1 MHDSINT
8 QPCAL
13 LCTSKLTS
21 KSKIRSKS
29 DFFQCHGV
37 KGGGD
42 FAEELKQ
49 EKVLIIEE
57 APMSKLMMI
66 VGVYT
71 CKKFGR
77 FGFKN
82 FR

>member
-1 MHDSINT
+1 MMRDVCSG
-8 QPCAL
+8 
-13 LCTSKLTS
+13 KM
-21 KSKIRSKS
+21 
-29 DFFQCHGV
+29 D
-37 KGGGD
+37 D
-42 FAEELKQ
+42 Q
-49 EKVLIIEE
+49 ETDHCFG
-57 APMSKLMMI
+57 I